1 MHLKSAKLG
10 IGSTAMK
17 AFSELK
23 NDLLMFTFCWFCFK
37 LNTDYYTEHSND
49 IAYLVCLS
57 LV

>member
-1 MHLKSAKLG
+1 MHLKSAELR

-17 AFSELK
+17 AFPELK
-23 NDLLMFTFCWFCFK
+23 KMIVFTFCWFCFK